1 MSPAS
6 FPSDSIDAFIA
17 SRLPVWLTQ
26 APADRLRVFFRALR
40 KQEEATRRLSELL
53 RNIPPLEMYARQ
65 LLTVELQQAG
75 VSNQQAWRWT
85 VHQEEF
91 EYQPSVLPALRRA
104 VPVSASARNLLTA
117 ALHNYHISE
126 TQANGLRNAYF
137 LDSNGRKLP
146 LSFEKF
152 AKLCRQLDV
161 GGRYQ
166 TMLDTCL
173 KPSDPHGA
181 APGQAE
187 REVHKLFEDNHRA
200 HFQVAVYMALF
211 KGALDERSYLQL
223 LPVLA
228 ETQVVPALPQVTTAR
243 QLYLLG
249 KCIRGVVT
257 FEVAAADADGIEG
270 VIAWIPGDPI
280 TPVARFATWQAL
292 YAALAVRLQNPD
304 YRAFFARFVSE
315 RDRGRFF
322 TLLTERLAKSVG
334 SAIELDG
341 RHLAVT
347 EPLYVHLR
355 SLQIGKIYDDAR
367 LLAVPTGDEDQQTRN
382 DRFNAYASLG
392 LDLLNLAGL
401 FVPVLGEALLAVAAV
416 QVASEVYEGYED
428 WRIGDREGALD
439 HLFGV
444 AENIAAGLLLAKGGA
459 AAIQGLRRV
468 AFVDGLVPLSDGL
481 GKVRLCSPSLEGY
494 EVDAG
499 EVKLADAG
507 GASHNRVLRSEDSA
521 FQVWDDPQE
530 GIPRIRRPDR
540 AEALAPW
547 VEDNG
552 GGWHHALEQP
562 QRWQRAGRVMR
573 RLAASLADV
582 PDDTA
587 HQLLQITGLKLDQ
600 LRRLRVENAPAPSRL
615 LDAFELHQL
624 HEQMPLLRGAELDR
638 VFTERQLKPSAEAAA
653 VLVHD
658 FPALSAHA
666 LDELLA
672 QASGLQLDNL
682 AQNRRVPL
690 ALAERARWLLH
701 DTRIDRACAGVRL
714 LRAASADSEALALGL
729 VSEAAPWPV
738 SVRVELREAQLNG
751 RLLKAI
757 GAEQAPDVR
766 FIIRGEQGY
775 HLADTAGQNLE
786 FSQALLRVLEDDQKG
801 LLGGFEGEDG
811 LRDSLATLA
820 AADRERAARLIGLAP
835 VGQGVRP
842 LHRFADGRIG
852 YPLSGRAESSRQAI
866 RSGIHQVF
874 PTLTDEQM
882 DAYLAELMQH
892 STGLWEHFS
901 QLQQQLSRLREALH
915 GWCAEAP
922 GVLEYARRRRVARQV
937 RRSWRR
943 KITNHAGEYVL
954 TIDGERLGLLP
965 ALPAG
970 LDFGHVSRLVLRNMN
985 LSEVGAD
992 FLSRFG
998 NLIELDLGGNRLE
1011 QVPVGLERLSRL
1023 LHLNLSGNLI
1033 VMNVASER
1041 RLASLGRL
1049 AMLDLSHNPLGRAPV
1064 LTGLRQLTDVRLR
1077 DAGLETMPADV
1088 ILRGHVDLRENRIR
1102 QLRQELNGL
1111 GERLQSFSLHD
1122 NPLDA
1127 QGEAALDRAA
1137 GVDRTGSR
1145 GGGSFRHRAVDH
1157 AVRDAWVGKDG
1168 ALKAPRAALWESL
1181 HQEPDAQ
1188 GLFLFLADFIDSDDF
1203 HEHPGYFRKRIW
1215 RILQACEQHEQL
1227 RLRVFAEASAP
1238 RTCEDQMLL
1247 ILEQLELSLL
1257 AERVSSRVPPAELE
1271 GGLVRLGRQLARL
1284 DAVDRFAAAHIRQ
1297 LRRGDASIVDDIE
1310 TRLFFRLRLRQPLDL
1325 PIVPDTMHYEDFAN
1339 VTEQDLRSVQNS
1351 VLEMENRED
1360 LIVSLA
1366 QRPFW
1371 EVHVRQRYP
1380 DRFDTLR
1387 QRFDLRLEQIEA
1399 DLTAQRIDEWTHVQ
1413 RGRTVMSDYQ
1423 VAERDLISTLA
1434 REVYDRLNL

>member
-1 MSPAS
+1 MTSVD
-6 FPSDSIDAFIA
+6 FPPDSVDTLIA
-17 SRLPVWLTQ
+17 RQLPDWLTH
-26 APADRLRVFFRALR
+26 APADRRSTFLKALR
-40 KQEEATRRLSELL
+40 KQEQTTRNLDEVLHKIPSLEAF
-53 RNIPPLEMYARQ
+53 ARQ
-65 LLTVELQQAG
+65 LLTAGLQQAG
-75 VSNQQAWRWT
+75 VSNEQAWRWQ
-85 VHQEEF
+85 VFQQESEF
-91 EYQPSVLPALRRA
+91 QPSVQPGIRKAY
-104 VPVSASARNLLTA
+104 PVSWSTRNLLTA
-117 ALHNYHISE
+117 ALHNYHVNE
-126 TQANGLRNAYF
+126 TKADSLRKAYF
-137 LDSNGRKLP
+137 LDGNGRRLP
-146 LSFEKF
+146 LKFEVF

-166 TMLDTCL
+166 AKLDTCL
-173 KPSDPHGA
+173 KPSDPQGA
-181 APGQAE
+181 APGQGE
-187 REVHKLFEDNHRA
+187 REVHKLFEDNQRA

-228 ETQVVPALPQVTTAR
+228 ETPVVPALPQVTMAR

-257 FEVAAADADGIEG
+257 LEVAQAGGDGIEG

-292 YAALAVRLQNPD
+292 YAALAIRLQSPG

-322 TLLTERLAKSVG
+322 TLLTERLAKRAG

-341 RHLAVT
+341 RHLAVS

-355 SLQIGKIYDDAR
+355 RLQIGKIYDDAR
-367 LLAVPTGDEDQQTRN
+367 LLAVPTGDEDQQARN
-382 DRFNAYASLG
+382 ERFNAYASLG

-416 QVASEVYEGYED
+416 QVASEVYEGYQD

-444 AENIAAGLLLAKGGA
+444 AENVATGLLLAKGGA
-459 AAIQGLRRV
+459 AVIQGLKRV

-481 GKVRLCSPSLEGY
+481 GKVRLCSPNLEGY
-494 EVDAG
+494 GVDAA
-499 EVKLADAG
+499 EAKLADAG
-507 GASHNRVLRSEDSA
+507 GASDYRLLLSEESA
-521 FQVWDDPQE
+521 FQVWDDPQD
-530 GIPRIRRPDR
+530 GVPRIRHPDR
-540 AEALAPW
+540 AEAFAPW

-562 QRWQRAGRVMR
+562 QRWQGAARLMR
-573 RLAASLADV
+573 RLAASLAEV
-582 PDDTA
+582 PDETA
-587 HQLLQITGLKLDQ
+587 HQLLQITGLKLEQ

-615 LDAFELHQL
+615 LDAFEFHQL
-624 HEQMPLLRGAELDR
+624 HEQMPLLRGAALDR
-638 VFTERQLKPSAEAAA
+638 VFTERQSKPSAEAAA
-653 VLVHD
+653 VLVRD
-658 FPALSAHA
+658 FPTLSAHA
-666 LDELLA
+666 LDELLG
-672 QASGLQLDNL
+672 QASGVQLDNL
-682 AQNRRVPL
+682 AQGRRVPL

-701 DTRIDRACAGVRL
+701 DTRLDRACAGVRL
-714 LRAASADSEALALGL
+714 LRAANADSEALALGL
-729 VSEAAPWPV
+729 VSETAPWPE

-751 RLLKAI
+751 RLLMAF
-757 GAEQAPDVR
+757 GAEQTADVR
-766 FIIRGEQGY
+766 CIVRGEQGY
-775 HLADTAGQNLE
+775 HLADAASQNLE
-786 FSQALLRVLEDDQKG
+786 LSQALLRLLEDDQKG
-801 LLGGFEGEDG
+801 LLGGIEGEQG

-835 VGQGVRP
+835 VGQGLRP
-842 LHRFADGRIG
+842 VHRFADGRIG

-901 QLQQQLSRLREALH
+901 QLQQQLSRLREVLH

-922 GVLEYARRRRVARQV
+922 SVLEYARRRRVARQV

-954 TIDGERLGLLP
+954 TIDGERLGSLP
-965 ALPAG
+965 VLPAG

-998 NLIELDLGGNRLE
+998 NLIELDLAGNRLE

-1023 LHLNLSGNLI
+1023 LRLNLSGNRI

-1064 LTGLRQLTDVRLR
+1064 LTGLHQLTDVRLR
-1077 DAGLETMPADV
+1077 DAGLETTPADV

-1111 GERLQSFSLHD
+1111 GARLQSFSLHD

-1137 GVDRTGSR
+1137 GVDRAGSR
-1145 GGGSFRHRAVDH
+1145 GGGSFRHRAVDQ

-1188 GLFLFLADFIDSDDF
+1188 GLFQFLADFLDSDDF

-1227 RLRVFAEASAP
+1227 RLRVFAEVSSP

-1284 DAVDRFAAAHIRQ
+1284 DAVDQFAAAHIRQ
-1297 LRRGDASIVDDIE
+1297 LRRVDASIVDDIE

-1325 PIVPDTMHYEDFAN
+1325 PILPDTMHFEDFAK

-1399 DLTAQRIDEWTHVQ
+1399 DLAAQRIDEWTHVQ

-1423 VAERDLISTLA
+1423 VAERDLLSTLA
-1434 REVYDRLNL
+1434 REAYDRLNL